1 MERPIVEFGLGDDGD
16 LVAILSCGHS
26 QHVRHNPP
34 FINRPWTATAA
45 GRSGMIGKPLNCVRC
60 DNFELPDH
68 FIPYKR
74 TTEFN
79 EESVPAALRK
89 DHSTKTGVWAKI
101 TVTRGKLLYR
111 IPALGKETEL
121 SVDRLG
127 IVLPEVLHNVEPLGS
142 ASFFVEFYKAP
153 ERDVQN

>member
-1 MERPIVEFGLGDDGD
+1 MERPIVEFGLGSDGD
-16 LVAILSCGHS
+16 PVAILSCGHS

-34 FINRPWTATAA
+34 FINRPWVVTQE
-45 GRSGMIGKPLNCVRC
+45 GRSGMIGKPLNCFRC

-74 TTEFN
+74 TAEFN
-79 EESVPAALRK
+79 EESIPAALRK

-111 IPALGKETEL
+111 VPSLEKETEL
-121 SVDRLG
+121 SAGRLG
-127 IVLPEVLHNVEPLGS
+127 IVLPEVLHNVEPLGL

-153 ERDVQN
+153 DRDM

>member
-1 MERPIVEFGLGDDGD
+1 MERPIIDFGLGSDGD
-16 LVAILSCGHS
+16 PVAILSCGHS

-34 FINRPWTATAA
+34 FVNRPWVVKQE
-45 GRSGMIGKPLNCVRC
+45 GRDGMMGRPLNCVRC

-74 TTEFN
+74 TAEFN

-111 IPALGKETEL
+111 VPSLGKEAEL
-121 SVDRLG
+121 SVGTPG
-127 IVLPEVLHNVEPLGS
+127 IVLPDVLHNVEPVGS

-153 ERDVQN
+153 DRDM